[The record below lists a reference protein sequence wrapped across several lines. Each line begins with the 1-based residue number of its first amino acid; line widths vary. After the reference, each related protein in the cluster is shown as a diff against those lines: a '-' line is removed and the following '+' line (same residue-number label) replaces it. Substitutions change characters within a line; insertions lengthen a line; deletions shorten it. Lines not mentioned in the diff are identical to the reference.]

1 MYRLVDPKLNY
12 EREAI
17 VELACRYSHVSNILD
32 IAAGSGRDL
41 TLHRTRLILAETTSR
56 T

>member
-17 VELACRYSHVSNILD
+17 VELARRYGHVSNILD

-41 TLHRTRLILAETTSR
+41 TLHRTRLTTSR